1 MSFLGEI
8 NMLRKIALS
17 LSGLA
22 LLLLVG
28 GLIAY
33 LATGPNQPPSG
44 SVAANLL
51 APGPFET
58 ATQDIVFVDESRP
71 TAANRD
77 YPGAANRTFVTTL
90 WYPVGADDSHPL
102 VIHSHGFTSTRT
114 DLSYVAEQLASY
126 GYVVAAADFPLT
138 HGGAPGRPNSVD
150 VINQPA
156 DVSFLIDSVIALSG
170 ADKPFAG
177 TIDEARIGLMGYSLG
192 GLTTELA
199 TYHPRLRDPRVAA
212 AVSFAGPT
220 AGMTAKFFE
229 TSDAPFMMIAGT
241 LDFLI
246 NFDANAAPIPS
257 LIPGARLVAID
268 GGTHLGFGALA
279 EPAFRFMHHPD
290 DLGCQAVLSNLD
302 TDPNDTVLQLGDE
315 NDGIVVDQSAP
326 QVCEIR
332 PGDKAIHPGEQHMI
346 TSAATLAFFES
357 VFANT
362 PALRERPETDLAQA
376 LADLDGAQLRLD

>member
-1 MSFLGEI
+1 
-8 NMLRKIALS
+8 MLRKIAL
-17 LSGLA
+17 GLCAFFIVA
-22 LLLLVG
+22 LIG
-28 GLIAY
+28 GLIIYA
-33 LATGPNQPPSG
+33 ATGPVTPPADSI
-44 SVAANLL
+44 AARWL
-51 APGPFET
+51 APGPY
-58 ATQDIVFVDESRP
+58 AIQSQDVVFVDTTRP

-77 YPGAANRTFVTTL
+77 YPGAASRTFATTL
-90 WYPVGADDSHPL
+90 WYPLGAADSHPL
-102 VIHSHGFTSTRT
+102 VIHSHGFTSTRS

-126 GYVVAAADFPLT
+126 GYVVAAADYPLT

-156 DVSFLIDSVIALSG
+156 DVSFLIDSVLELSG
-170 ADKPFAG
+170 ADRPFSG

-229 TSDAPFMMIAGT
+229 NSDAPFMMIAGT

-257 LIPGARLVAID
+257 LIPGSTLVAID

-315 NDGIVVDQSAP
+315 SDGIVVDPSAP

-332 PGDKAIHPGEQHMI
+332 PSEKAIHPGEQHMI

-357 VFANT
+357 VFADT
-362 PALRERPETDLAQA
+362 PALRESAEADLVQA
-376 LADLDGAQLRLD
+376 LASDFGRAKLLR